1 MTSHTPKR
9 LTMEDRILWNRVA
22 RTTEPLKGKFLEET
36 AEPDDDTMAELSRLV
51 AQDTSRPAATSSSSG
66 KASPA
71 PVKAHPTRPIDKP
84 THTKIARGR
93 LVLEGRVD
101 LHGLTQSEAHSLL
114 LSFLNRAH
122 AEGMRHV
129 LVITGKGASFGS
141 DGVLRRALPRWL
153 ATPPFSGLVS
163 GIDEASRRHGG
174 GGAFYIR
181 LKRRHRSGM

>member
-9 LTMEDRILWNRVA
+9 LSMEDR
-22 RTTEPLKGKFLEET
+22 
-36 AEPDDDTMAELSRLV
+36 
-51 AQDTSRPAATSSSSG
+51 
-66 KASPA
+66 
-71 PVKAHPTRPIDKP
+71 

-181 LKRRHRSGM
+181 LKRRHVVVDTAHLSPCATELANLLAAHIASLKDGEIKVLLKQLKAVTGDRATDGT

>member
-1 MTSHTPKR
+1 MTSRSSKS

-22 RTTEPLKGKFLEET
+22 RTTDPLKGKVVEEPS
-36 AEPDDDTMAELSRLV
+36 EPDDETMAELSRLV
-51 AQDTSRPAATSSSSG
+51 AKDTALAEPAPAAR
-66 KASPA
+66 KATAVP
-71 PVKAHPTRPIDKP
+71 PKAHPTRPLDKP
-84 THTKIARGR
+84 THTKLARGR

-122 AEGMRHV
+122 ADGMRHV

-153 ATPPFSGLVS
+153 ATPPFAGLVS
-163 GIDEASRRHGG
+163 GVDEASRRHGG

-181 LKRRHRSGM
+181 LKRSHGGGL